1 MFDCQLA
8 VMLMVLA
15 GLVAALPCEAEPTK
29 DPDGKTLWYDCRD
42 LPLEGKAWADTE
54 APFDRLP
61 ARAKGVV
68 TDAVWGLSHHSAGL
82 CARFTTDSPTVR
94 VKWSLLNA
102 GLAMPHMAATGVSG
116 VDLYARDGKGAWRFV
131 GNGRPEAVD
140 NDATFYP
147 GANRECLL
155 YFPLY
160 NGVSS
165 VKLGVPV
172 GSKITS
178 LAGPKGKAARSV
190 LFYGTSIT
198 QGGCASRPGT
208 AYTAIAGRLVDRP
221 VINLGFSGSG
231 RMEPAMADLLGS
243 LDVAVY
249 VLDCL
254 WNMSPEEVTERAEA
268 FVRRLRAVRPDTPIL
283 MAEDCSYT
291 DAVPTGKGEQVRAIV
306 AKLTAAGVPGLHFL
320 SAKGMLGDDSEG
332 TVDGCHPTD
341 LGMMRQAE
349 VFAGALTPLLKTP

>member
-8 VMLMVLA
+8 LMLMVVA
-15 GLVAALPCEAEPTK
+15 GVVAALPCAAEPTK

-42 LPLEGKAWADTE
+42 LLLEGKAWADTA
-54 APFDRLP
+54 APYDRLP
-61 ARAKGVV
+61 ASAKGVV
-68 TDAVWGLSHHSAGL
+68 PDSVWGLSHHSAGL

-94 VKWSLLNA
+94 VQWTLLDAN
-102 GLAMPHMAATGVSG
+102 LAMTHMAATGVSG
-116 VDLYARDGKGAWRFV
+116 VDLYARHSNGKWRFI
-131 GNGRPEAVD
+131 GNGRPEAMN
-140 NDATFYP
+140 NDVTFYP
-147 GANRECLL
+147 GAHVECLL

-160 NGVSS
+160 NGVTS

-178 LAGPKGKAARSV
+178 LPGPHGKAAKPV

-231 RMEPAMADLLGS
+231 KMEPALADLLGQ

-254 WNMSPEEVTERAEA
+254 WNMTPDEVTERAEP
-268 FVRRLRAVRPDTPIL
+268 FIKRLRAARPATPIL
-283 MAEDCSYT
+283 MAEDCNYL

-349 VFAGALTPLLKTP
+349 VFAAGLMPLLKTP